1 MINKYVL
8 SKANLLLQKDII
20 DIDEIDEDLL
30 KVSKK
35 EETIPEEWVLNWW
48 VDKLYELLV
57 WREVT
62 PVMFDSWTD
71 GEEEQVYR

>member
-1 MINKYVL
+1 MINKYVP
-8 SKANLLLQKDII
+8 SKANLPLQKDII